1 MKEVNQREDWR
12 KYNTSHEFSK
22 DIKFNKKWYHLTA
35 LFDKDQDSE
44 EFDFNADAEIDNTF
58 DFNDTIDQTPE
69 YNPNQYIDSM
79 EFDFN
84 SILLEKYKIT
94 EIGLMMNN
102 ETINESNGIPR
113 YSKSELT
120 NDIYAQVGDVIYDY
134 NYDITHITDDKD
146 FYDFYNA
153 VNSLT
158 NTGGFYVKTGL
169 QVFSIDSDEQLASIN
184 EPTKTNLQ
192 VIKEVLQTILKSAN
206 GYINESALNLLSEH
220 NFNKIDR
227 TNILS
232 ILGQIKVS
240 NQFNPNAFPDANFMN
255 NENIPID
262 LKVAYKGRFSAASAR
277 NVKYMTGIYKA
288 LLGAINSGKTLMDYI
303 KSTPISSILP
313 ELKGFL
319 LVSAT
324 EYIPDKFRLEY
335 NQIAIRPIIAC
346 MHGRNDA
353 RNGVSNDC
361 LFASKDREGHGA
373 ISYDNGFNQ
382 EYIGGILDKCPIRFA
397 NVIKNFYTLLHNKE
411 FNHKEYQDL
420 RRFLDVTYKEEDVEK
435 IYNAIIE

>member
-1 MKEVNQREDWR
+1 MKEVNQKEDWR
-12 KYNTSHEFSK
+12 NYNTSKEFSK

-35 LFDKDQDSE
+35 LFDKDQNQDNFDFNE
-44 EFDFNADAEIDNTF
+44 VPEPQEFDFNKDDLTPIYEP
-58 DFNDTIDQTPE
+58 DQ
-69 YNPNQYIDSM
+69 YLNSV

-84 SILLEKYKIT
+84 SVLMEKYKIT
-94 EIGLMMNN
+94 EIGLMMN
-102 ETINESNGIPR
+102 TINESNDIPR

-120 NDIYAQVGDVIYDY
+120 NDIYAQIGDVTYDY

-146 FYDFYNA
+146 FYDFYNT
-153 VNSLT
+153 VNNLT

-169 QVFSIDSDEQLASIN
+169 QVFDTNSDEQLASIN
-184 EPTKTNLQ
+184 EPSKTNIQ
-192 VIKEVLQTILKSAN
+192 IIKEVLQTILKSAN
-206 GYINESALNLLSEH
+206 GYINESTLNLLSDH
-220 NFNKIDR
+220 NFNKIDK

-262 LKVAYKGRFSAASAR
+262 LKVAYKGRFSAASSR
-277 NVKYMTGIYKA
+277 NIKYMSGIYNA
-288 LLGAINSGKTLMDYI
+288 LLNAIDMKKTLMEYI
-303 KSTPISSILP
+303 KETSISEILP

-353 RNGVSNDC
+353 RDGVSSDC

-382 EYIGGILDKCPIRFA
+382 EYKGGILDKCPIRFA
-397 NVIKNFYTLLHNKE
+397 WVIRNFFTLLYNKE